1 MDKKVNLYSA
11 PKVNLVTF
19 ATHFYLQT
27 VSGFSKCLKLMQD
40 HNLFNLF
47 SDPDRPGTKN
57 WLNTCYQLRR
67 PGRWYYYN
75 KMLYGFSEWSTEMAN
90 FSYSIKIMEILILTI
105 IWKYICKNRFKYKLG
120 NFQIPRDPFWSPY
133 DITQS
138 LHQVTMSVLRC
149 DLVFANIQAPD
160 FNYWTFFFRIWENL

>member
-1 MDKKVNLYSA
+1 M
-11 PKVNLVTF
+11 
-19 ATHFYLQT
+19 H
-27 VSGFSKCLKLMQD
+27 D

-47 SDPDRPGTKN
+47 CDPDRPGTKN

-75 KMLYGFSEWSTEMAN
+75 KMLSGFSEWSTEMAN

-105 IWKYICKNRFKYKLG
+105 IWKYICKSRSKYKLG

-149 DLVFANIQAPD
+149 DLVFANIQAPN
-160 FNYWTFFFRIWENL
+160 FNIEAFFSGFERVFRQESRHVTWFLQILIIEPFFSGFERIFRQESRQDI

>member
-1 MDKKVNLYSA
+1 MLPVEETWEMVL
-11 PKVNLVTF
+11 
-19 ATHFYLQT
+19 LQQN
-27 VSGFSKCLKLMQD
+27 VVWIQ
-40 HNLFNLF
+40 
-47 SDPDRPGTKN
+47 
-57 WLNTCYQLRR
+57 WV
-67 PGRWYYYN
+67 
-75 KMLYGFSEWSTEMAN
+75 WSTEMAN

-149 DLVFANIQAPD
+149 DLVFAN
-160 FNYWTFFFRIWENL
+160 FNYWSFFFQDLRESLDKNQDKISKLKKMLKVYAKRLKDGEGKNHYRYIILPWQFWVGHLFVITLCYVVVV